1 MSADEAHEIN
11 MRREKVMN
19 DIKSTTHRSNEIV
32 KHSVAADNQY
42 EAALMLK
49 DFENLSQKVD
59 EMKKGMLIMNSRFD
73 EIRSISGVA
82 VTNDGK
88 ENSQR
93 PIEVNAI
100 FDLIRTKVNEEVFT
114 QVSDLKH

>member
-49 DFENLSQKVD
+49 DFENLS
-59 EMKKGMLIMNSRFD
+59 
-73 EIRSISGVA
+73 
-82 VTNDGK
+82 
-88 ENSQR
+88 
-93 PIEVNAI
+93 
-100 FDLIRTKVNEEVFT
+100 
-114 QVSDLKH
+114 

>member
-1 MSADEAHEIN
+1 
-11 MRREKVMN
+11 
-19 DIKSTTHRSNEIV
+19 
-32 KHSVAADNQY
+32 
-42 EAALMLK
+42 
-49 DFENLSQKVD
+49 
-59 EMKKGMLIMNSRFD
+59 MNSRFD

-88 ENSQR
+88 ESSQR